1 MTNSFNPGNA
11 IRADALNE
19 NFEEIK
25 LQLQELEGSITNP
38 SGTMKGPQGD
48 RGIQGPAGPTGAAGA
63 QGAQGPQGTQGTTG
77 TQGVKG
83 ERGPQGEQG
92 PQGQAGPS
100 GPQGVAGPKGD
111 EGTGLRLLG
120 TYAYTGAP
128 NNTTAPNPT
137 QGDLWKASDNNCWA
151 YSGTAWMNVGTLAG
165 ATGATGA
172 TGAAGAQGTTGAAG
186 AAGAAGVAGATG
198 PTGAQGPAGPA
209 GAKGDTGAIGATGPQ
224 GLQGATGLQ
233 GPSGVATTMGTLTDV
248 VLASP
253 GALDKLEYNGV
264 NWVNVP
270 KSDSEIIYNTVANK
284 NAIPNFVVNSI
295 SLTAAGTGYSSAP
308 TVTIT
313 NSSGSS
319 GSGATATATI
329 NAGAVT
335 GVTVTAAGSGYSAG
349 ATVAFSG
356 GGGTGATAVA
366 VTNPTNGTGVEVTDS
381 TGIESFTPMSGMP
394 SGFVGDSG
402 LTVRL
407 QYTTTGSS
415 SWKWKRYFAS
425 TSETRYA
432 SIAGETFTGAV
443 NLDEHVT
450 VKNGKE
456 VRVSEE
462 TANGSSYIALKAP
475 TSLPGNVTW
484 ELPTGGNANEILK
497 TDGNGVLSFATAS
510 SLTQSGITE
519 LLEDTTPE
527 LGGDLSVNNKSI
539 ISPTGNAN
547 INITPHGTGNVV
559 LSGLEF
565 PNSDGSANQ
574 ILKTNGSNVLSWV
587 TPTDTTYSVGDG
599 GLTQNNFTD
608 ADHSKLNAIEASATA
623 DQTDAEIKTA
633 YENNSDTNAY
643 TDTEKTKLSGIAT
656 SANNYTHPNH
666 SGEVTSTADG
676 ATVITDNTVD
686 EANLKISNA
695 PTNGQFLSAQSGN
708 TGGLTWATPTDT
720 DTTYTAGSGLTLSG
734 TQFSVN
740 AVALT
745 TVQEAANESAQLAL
759 TAQEGDVVVR
769 TDENKSY
776 VHNGGTANSMADYTL
791 LRTPTD
797 AVLSVNGNTGA
808 ITAAQ
813 IATAV
818 EAASDSNT
826 FTDADHTKLNAIEA
840 SATADQTN
848 AEIRTAVE
856 AASDSNVFTDADHT
870 KLNAIEASATADQ
883 TGAEIKTA
891 YEAESD
897 TNAYTDA
904 EKTKLSGIATSA
916 NNYSHPTSA
925 GNVHVPTGGS
935 SGQFLKYSSSGTAVW
950 AADNNTTYSVGDGG
964 LTQNNFTDA
973 DHSKLDGIAASANN
987 YSHPNHSGEVTSTA
1001 DGATVIAD
1009 DTVDEAN
1016 LKISNAGSNGQYLQ
1030 KQSGNTGGLTWADV
1044 SSTPTDI
1051 TVADESSDTSCNVA
1065 FFTAATGDLAPK
1077 TGTNLTFNSSTGELT
1092 ATKLTDD
1099 LGDVRSI
1106 PKLSKSSNYTPVAAD
1121 AGKCIFITAAANVQI
1136 DAAVFSAGD
1145 ALTIINTHSAAI
1157 NINPN
1162 SITLY
1167 NTANGSTGMRALAS
1181 RGMATIWFAE
1191 TGSGASDTAYI
1202 SGGGLT

>member
-92 PQGQAGPS
+92 PQGQAGPA

-111 EGTGLRLLG
+111 QGTGLRLLG

-128 NNTTAPNPT
+128 NSTTAPNPT

-151 YSGTAWMNVGTLAG
+151 YSGTAWVNVGTLAG

-172 TGAAGAQGTTGAAG
+172 TGAAGAQGTTGATG
-186 AAGAAGVAGATG
+186 AAGAAGPAGATG
-198 PTGAQGPAGPA
+198 PTGPQGPAGPA
-209 GAKGDTGAIGATGPQ
+209 GAKGDTGAAGATGPQ

-270 KSDSEIIYNTVANK
+270 KAESEIIYNTVANK

-456 VRVSEE
+456 VRISEE
-462 TANGSSYIALKAP
+462 TANGSNYIALKAP
-475 TSLPGNVTW
+475 ASLSSNVTYQ
-484 ELPTGGNANEILK
+484 LPTSGNANEILK

-527 LGGDLSVNNKSI
+527 LGGNLSVNNKSI
-539 ISPTGNAN
+539 ISPSGNAN
-547 INITPHGTGNVV
+547 INITPHGSGHVV
-559 LSGLEF
+559 LSGMEF
-565 PNSDGSANQ
+565 PSSDGSANQ
-574 ILKTNGSNVLSWV
+574 ILKTDGSNNLSWV
-587 TPTDTTYSVGDG
+587 TPYV
-599 GLTQNNFTD
+599 
-608 ADHSKLNAIEASATA
+608 
-623 DQTDAEIKTA
+623 
-633 YENNSDTNAY
+633 
-643 TDTEKTKLSGIAT
+643 
-656 SANNYTHPNH
+656 HPNH
-666 SGEVTSTADG
+666 TGEVTSTADG
-676 ATVITDNTVD
+676 ATVIIDDIVD
-686 EANLKISNA
+686 EANLKVSNA

-708 TGGLTWATPTDT
+708 AGGLTWATPPDT
-720 DTTYTAGSGLTLSG
+720 DTTYTAGSGLTLTG

-808 ITAAQ
+808 ITADQ
-813 IATAV
+813 IVAAV
-818 EAASDSNT
+818 ESGTDSNT
-826 FTDADHTKLNAIEA
+826 FTDADHTKLN
-840 SATADQTN
+840 
-848 AEIRTAVE
+848 
-856 AASDSNVFTDADHT
+856 
-870 KLNAIEASATADQ
+870 
-883 TGAEIKTA
+883 
-891 YEAESD
+891 
-897 TNAYTDA
+897 
-904 EKTKLSGIATSA
+904 GIATSA
-916 NNYSHPTSA
+916 NNYT
-925 GNVHVPTGGS
+925 
-935 SGQFLKYSSSGTAVW
+935 
-950 AADNNTTYSVGDGG
+950 
-964 LTQNNFTDA
+964 
-973 DHSKLDGIAASANN
+973 
-987 YSHPNHSGEVTSTA
+987 HPNHSGEVTSTA
-1001 DGATVIAD
+1001 DGATVITD

-1016 LKISNAGSNGQYLQ
+1016 LKISNAGSDGQYLQ
-1030 KQSGNTGGLTWADV
+1030 KQSGNTGGLTWASV
-1044 SSTPTDI
+1044 STTPEGTAILSTGESGGTKFLREDGDGSCSWQTVAATTPTDI

-1099 LGDVRSI
+1099 KGDVRTI
-1106 PKLSKSSNYTPVAAD
+1106 VQNTQAGAYTLVAAD
-1121 AGKCIFITAAANVQI
+1121 AGKHILASGNITVP
-1136 DAAVFSAGD
+1136 DSVFTAGQ
-1145 ALTIINTHSAAI
+1145 AITIINNTAGDLTI
-1157 NINPN
+1157 TKGT
-1162 SITLY
+1162 TLY
-1167 NTANGSTGMRALAS
+1167 NTADGNNSNRTLAT
-1181 RGMATIWFAE
+1181 RGMATLLFTA
-1191 TGSGASDTAYI
+1191 ADTAYI
-1202 SGGGLT
+1202 SGAGLS

>member
-92 PQGQAGPS
+92 PQGQAGPA

-111 EGTGLRLLG
+111 QGTGLRLLG

-128 NNTTAPNPT
+128 NSTTAPNPT

-151 YSGTAWMNVGTLAG
+151 YSGTAWVNVGTLAG

-172 TGAAGAQGTTGAAG
+172 TGAAGAQGTTGATG
-186 AAGAAGVAGATG
+186 AAGAAGPAGATG
-198 PTGAQGPAGPA
+198 PTGPQGPAGPA
-209 GAKGDTGAIGATGPQ
+209 GAKGDTGAAGATGPQ

-270 KSDSEIIYNTVANK
+270 KAESEIIYNTVANK

-456 VRVSEE
+456 VRISEE
-462 TANGSSYIALKAP
+462 TANGSNYIALKAP
-475 TSLPGNVTW
+475 ASLSSNVTYQ
-484 ELPTGGNANEILK
+484 LPTSGNADEILK

-527 LGGDLSVNNKSI
+527 LGGNLSVNNKSI
-539 ISPTGNAN
+539 ISPSGNAN
-547 INITPHGTGNVV
+547 INITPHGSGHVV
-559 LSGLEF
+559 LSGMEF
-565 PNSDGSANQ
+565 PSSDGSANQ
-574 ILKTNGSNVLSWV
+574 ILKTDGSNNLSWV
-587 TPTDTTYSVGDG
+587 TPYV
-599 GLTQNNFTD
+599 
-608 ADHSKLNAIEASATA
+608 
-623 DQTDAEIKTA
+623 
-633 YENNSDTNAY
+633 
-643 TDTEKTKLSGIAT
+643 
-656 SANNYTHPNH
+656 HPNH
-666 SGEVTSTADG
+666 TGEVTSTADG
-676 ATVITDNTVD
+676 ATVIIDDIVD
-686 EANLKISNA
+686 EANLKVSNA

-708 TGGLTWATPTDT
+708 AGGLTWATPPDT
-720 DTTYTAGSGLTLSG
+720 DTTYTAGSGLTLTG

-808 ITAAQ
+808 ITADQ
-813 IATAV
+813 IVAAV
-818 EAASDSNT
+818 ESGTDSNT
-826 FTDADHTKLNAIEA
+826 FTDADHTKLN
-840 SATADQTN
+840 
-848 AEIRTAVE
+848 
-856 AASDSNVFTDADHT
+856 
-870 KLNAIEASATADQ
+870 
-883 TGAEIKTA
+883 
-891 YEAESD
+891 
-897 TNAYTDA
+897 
-904 EKTKLSGIATSA
+904 GIATSA
-916 NNYSHPTSA
+916 NNYT
-925 GNVHVPTGGS
+925 
-935 SGQFLKYSSSGTAVW
+935 
-950 AADNNTTYSVGDGG
+950 
-964 LTQNNFTDA
+964 
-973 DHSKLDGIAASANN
+973 
-987 YSHPNHSGEVTSTA
+987 HPNHSGEVTSTA
-1001 DGATVIAD
+1001 DGATVITD

-1016 LKISNAGSNGQYLQ
+1016 LKISNAGSDGQYLQ
-1030 KQSGNTGGLTWADV
+1030 KQSGNTGGLTWASV
-1044 SSTPTDI
+1044 STTPEGTAILSTGESGGTKFLREDGDGSCSWQTVAATTPTDI

-1099 LGDVRSI
+1099 KGDVRTI
-1106 PKLSKSSNYTPVAAD
+1106 VQNTQAGAYTLVAAD
-1121 AGKCIFITAAANVQI
+1121 AGKHILASGNITVP
-1136 DAAVFSAGD
+1136 DSVFTAGQ
-1145 ALTIINTHSAAI
+1145 AITIINNTAGDLTI
-1157 NINPN
+1157 TKGT
-1162 SITLY
+1162 TLY
-1167 NTANGSTGMRALAS
+1167 NTADGNNSNRTLAT
-1181 RGMATIWFAE
+1181 RGMATLLFTA
-1191 TGSGASDTAYI
+1191 ADTAYI
-1202 SGGGLT
+1202 SGAGLS

>member
-19 NFEEIK
+19 NFTEIQ

-92 PQGQAGPS
+92 PQGQAGPQ
-100 GPQGVAGPKGD
+100 GPQGIAGPKGD
-111 EGTGLRLLG
+111 QGTGLRLLG

-128 NNTTAPNPT
+128 NTGTTGATPS

-151 YSGTAWMNVGTLAG
+151 YSGTAWVNVGALAG
-165 ATGATGA
+165 ATGPTGA

-186 AAGAAGVAGATG
+186 AAGAAGPAGAAG
-198 PTGAQGPAGPA
+198 ATGAQGPAGPA
-209 GAKGDTGAIGATGPQ
+209 GAKGDTGATGATGPQ

-233 GPSGVATTMGTLTDV
+233 GPAGVATTMGTLTDV

-284 NAIPNFVVNSI
+284 NAIPNFVVSSI
-295 SLTAAGTGYSSAP
+295 SLTAGGSGYSSVP

-335 GVTVTAAGSGYSAG
+335 GVTISAAGSGYSAG

-356 GGGTGATAVA
+356 GGGTGATAIA

-432 SIAGETFTGAV
+432 SIAGETFTGSV

-456 VRVSEE
+456 VRISEE
-462 TANGSSYIALKAP
+462 TANGSNYIALKAP
-475 TSLPGNVTW
+475 ASLSSNVTYQ
-484 ELPTGGNANEILK
+484 LPTDGNANEILK

-519 LLEDTTPE
+519 LIEDTTPE
-527 LGGDLSVNNKSI
+527 LGGNLSVNNKSI
-539 ISPTGNAN
+539 ISPSGNAN
-547 INITPHGTGNVV
+547 INITPHGSGHVV
-559 LSGLEF
+559 LSGMEF
-565 PNSDGSANQ
+565 PSSDGSANQ
-574 ILKTNGSNVLSWV
+574 ILKTDGSNNLSWV
-587 TPTDTTYSVGDG
+587 TPYV
-599 GLTQNNFTD
+599 
-608 ADHSKLNAIEASATA
+608 
-623 DQTDAEIKTA
+623 
-633 YENNSDTNAY
+633 
-643 TDTEKTKLSGIAT
+643 
-656 SANNYTHPNH
+656 HPNH
-666 SGEVTSTADG
+666 TGEVTSTADG
-676 ATVITDNTVD
+676 ATVIIDDIVD
-686 EANLKISNA
+686 EANLKVSNA

-708 TGGLTWATPTDT
+708 AGGLTWATPTDT
-720 DTTYTAGSGLTLSG
+720 DTTYTAGTGLTLTG

-840 SATADQTN
+840 SATADQTGAEIKTAYEAESDTNAYTDAEKTKLAGIEASATADQTN

-916 NNYSHPTSA
+916 NNYSHP
-925 GNVHVPTGGS
+925 
-935 SGQFLKYSSSGTAVW
+935 
-950 AADNNTTYSVGDGG
+950 
-964 LTQNNFTDA
+964 
-973 DHSKLDGIAASANN
+973 
-987 YSHPNHSGEVTSTA
+987 NHSGEVTSTA

-1016 LKISNAGSNGQYLQ
+1016 LKISNAGSNGQFLQ
-1030 KQSGNTGGLTWADV
+1030 KQSGNNGGLTWADASV
-1044 SSTPTDI
+1044 DI
-1051 TVADESSDTSCNVA
+1051 SGKANLSGAT
-1065 FFTAATGDLAPK
+1065 FTGAIAGPSAS
-1077 TGTNLTFNSSTGELT
+1077 F
-1092 ATKLTDD
+1092 TDD
-1099 LGDVRSI
+1099 GSAGPVINISGDDTNVWYGRIGNETYNTSLNTGFRFYVEDDGDVRFENKGNAEYLDWSI
-1106 PKLSKSSNYTPVAAD
+1106 ASHDGTTSRYDIYT
-1121 AGKCIFITAAANVQI
+1121 TAAG
-1136 DAAVFSAGD
+1136 AVY
-1145 ALTIINTHSAAI
+1145 
-1157 NINPN
+1157 
-1162 SITLY
+1162 LY
-1167 NTANGSTGMRALAS
+1167 NSGNVRLTTTASGVTVTGDTASTTFSDGNGDLRKIIPNNNLGTGTTWTPSSAHCGHVNYMSMSGGVNITTSSFVDGNIITIVNSGTADMTITQGTGMTIHFSGDGTSGNRTLAKK
-1181 RGMATIWFAE
+1181 GMCNIYFISATE
-1191 TGSGASDTAYI
+1191 GYI
-1202 SGGGLT
+1202 SGAGLS

>member
-1 MTNSFNPGNA
+1 MTNSFKPGNA

-19 NFEEIK
+19 NFEELK
-25 LQLQELEGSITNP
+25 LQIQELGGQITDP
-38 SGTMKGPQGD
+38 SGTMKGDQGD
-48 RGIQGPAGPTGAAGA
+48 RGPQGNPGSAGAAGVQGPAGA
-63 QGAQGPQGTQGTTG
+63 QGNQGNQGI
-77 TQGVKG
+77 QGVKG

-92 PQGQAGPS
+92 PQGQAGPK
-100 GPQGVAGPKGD
+100 GEQGVAGPKGD
-111 EGTGLRLLG
+111 QGPGIKLLG

-128 NNTTAPNPT
+128 NTGTTGATPS
-137 QGDLWKASDNNCWA
+137 QGDMWKASDNNCWA
-151 YSGTAWMNVGTLAG
+151 YSGTAWINVGTFSG
-165 ATGATGA
+165 ATGPAGA

-186 AAGAAGVAGATG
+186 AQGATGAAGATG
-198 PTGAQGPAGPA
+198 SAGPQGPAGPA
-209 GAKGDTGAIGATGPQ
+209 GAKGDTGATGAAGPQ
-224 GLQGATGLQ
+224 GIQGVTGLQ
-233 GPSGVATTMGTLTDV
+233 GPSGIATTLSTLTDV
-248 VLASP
+248 TITSP
-253 GALDKLEYNGV
+253 NAADKIEYNGT
-264 NWVNVP
+264 NWTNVP
-270 KSDSEIIYNTVANK
+270 ATDGDISYRAIANVA
-284 NAIPNFVVNSI
+284 AIPNFIVQKVSI
-295 SLTAAGTGYSSAP
+295 TAGGTGYTSAP
-308 TVTIT
+308 TVAITNTSGSTGSNAAVTATITGGVVTGLTIT
-313 NSSGSS
+313 N
-319 GSGATATATI
+319 
-329 NAGAVT
+329 
-335 GVTVTAAGSGYSAG
+335 AGSGYSAG
-349 ATVAFSG
+349 ATVGFSG
-356 GGGTGATAVA
+356 GGGTGAAAVAITDPANGTAVEIA
-366 VTNPTNGTGVEVTDS
+366 DS
-381 TGIESFTPMSGMP
+381 TGIQSFTPLSGLP

-402 LTVRL
+402 LSVRL

-415 SWKWKRYFAS
+415 TWVWKRYFAN

-443 NLDEHVT
+443 NLDENLT
-450 VKNGKE
+450 VKNNKE
-456 VRVSEE
+456 VRISEA
-462 TANGSSYIALKAP
+462 TSNGSNYIALKAP

-497 TDGNGVLSFATAS
+497 TNGNGVLSFATAA

-608 ADHSKLNAIEASATA
+608 ADH
-623 DQTDAEIKTA
+623 
-633 YENNSDTNAY
+633 
-643 TDTEKTKLSGIAT
+643 TKLDGIAT

-686 EANLKISNA
+686 EANLKVSNA

-745 TVQEAANESAQLAL
+745 TVQEAANESAQLSL

-808 ITAAQ
+808 ISASQ

-826 FTDADHTKLNAIEA
+826 
-840 SATADQTN
+840 
-848 AEIRTAVE
+848 
-856 AASDSNVFTDADHT
+856 
-870 KLNAIEASATADQ
+870 
-883 TGAEIKTA
+883 
-891 YEAESD
+891 
-897 TNAYTDA
+897 
-904 EKTKLSGIATSA
+904 
-916 NNYSHPTSA
+916 
-925 GNVHVPTGGS
+925 
-935 SGQFLKYSSSGTAVW
+935 
-950 AADNNTTYSVGDGG
+950 
-964 LTQNNFTDA
+964 FTDA

-1016 LKISNAGSNGQYLQ
+1016 LKISNAGSNGQFLQ
-1030 KQSGNTGGLTWADV
+1030 KQSGNNGGLTWADASV
-1044 SSTPTDI
+1044 DISGKANLSGATFTGAIAGPSASFTDDGSAGPVI
-1051 TVADESSDTSCNVA
+1051 NISGDDANVWYGRIGNETYHDNVGTGFRFYVTDTGNAVFTHYGNAAYKDWSIGSHNGTTNHYDIYR
-1065 FFTAATGDLAPK
+1065 TAAGALYLYNSGNIRLTTTTAGVSV
-1077 TGTNLTFNSSTGELT
+1077 TGTVTDSTGELRT
-1092 ATKLTDD
+1092 IVQNTQSGA
-1099 LGDVRSI
+1099 
-1106 PKLSKSSNYTPVAAD
+1106 YTLVAAD
-1121 AGKCIFITAAANVQI
+1121 AGKHILASGNITVP
-1136 DAAVFSAGD
+1136 DSVFSAGQAITIVNNTASD
-1145 ALTIINTHSAAI
+1145 LTITKGT
-1157 NINPN
+1157 
-1162 SITLY
+1162 TLY
-1167 NTANGSTGMRALAS
+1167 NTADGSNANRTLAT
-1181 RGMATIWFAE
+1181 RGMATLLFTA
-1191 TGSGASDTAYI
+1191 ADTAYI
-1202 SGGGLT
+1202 SGAGLS

>member
-497 TDGNGVLSFATAS
+497 TDGNGVLSFATAA

-519 LLEDTTPE
+519 LIEDTTPE
-527 LGGDLSVNNKSI
+527 LGGNLSVNNKSI

-547 INITPHGTGNVV
+547 INITPHGSGHVV
-559 LSGLEF
+559 LSGMEF
-565 PNSDGSANQ
+565 PSSDGSANQ
-574 ILKTNGSNVLSWV
+574 ILKTNGSNGLSWV

-608 ADHSKLNAIEASATA
+608 ADH
-623 DQTDAEIKTA
+623 
-633 YENNSDTNAY
+633 
-643 TDTEKTKLSGIAT
+643 TKLDGIAT

-720 DTTYTAGSGLTLSG
+720 NTTYTAGTGLTLSG

-826 FTDADHTKLNAIEA
+826 FTDADHTKLN
-840 SATADQTN
+840 
-848 AEIRTAVE
+848 
-856 AASDSNVFTDADHT
+856 
-870 KLNAIEASATADQ
+870 
-883 TGAEIKTA
+883 
-891 YEAESD
+891 
-897 TNAYTDA
+897 
-904 EKTKLSGIATSA
+904 GIATSA
-916 NNYSHPTSA
+916 NNYT
-925 GNVHVPTGGS
+925 
-935 SGQFLKYSSSGTAVW
+935 
-950 AADNNTTYSVGDGG
+950 
-964 LTQNNFTDA
+964 
-973 DHSKLDGIAASANN
+973 
-987 YSHPNHSGEVTSTA
+987 HPNHSGEVTSTA

-1030 KQSGNTGGLTWADV
+1030 KQSGNTGGLTWASV
-1044 SSTPTDI
+1044 SSTPEGTAILSTGESGGTKFLREDGDGSCSWQTVAATTPTDI

-1099 LGDVRSI
+1099 KGDVRTI
-1106 PKLSKSSNYTPVAAD
+1106 VQNTQAGAYTLVAAD
-1121 AGKCIFITAAANVQI
+1121 AGKHILASGNITVP
-1136 DAAVFSAGD
+1136 DSVFTAGQ
-1145 ALTIINTHSAAI
+1145 AITIINNTAGDLTI
-1157 NINPN
+1157 TKGT
-1162 SITLY
+1162 TLY
-1167 NTANGSTGMRALAS
+1167 NTADGTNANRTLAT
-1181 RGMATIWFAE
+1181 RGMATLLFTA
-1191 TGSGASDTAYI
+1191 ADTAYI
-1202 SGGGLT
+1202 SGAGLS

>member
-92 PQGQAGPS
+92 PQGQAGPA

-111 EGTGLRLLG
+111 QGTGLRLLG

-128 NNTTAPNPT
+128 NSTTAPNPT

-151 YSGTAWMNVGTLAG
+151 YSGTAWVNVGTLAG

-172 TGAAGAQGTTGAAG
+172 TGAAGAQGTTGATG
-186 AAGAAGVAGATG
+186 AAGAAGPAGATG
-198 PTGAQGPAGPA
+198 PTGPQGPAGPA
-209 GAKGDTGAIGATGPQ
+209 GAKGDTGAAGATGPQ

-270 KSDSEIIYNTVANK
+270 KAESEIIYNTVANK

-456 VRVSEE
+456 VRISEE
-462 TANGSSYIALKAP
+462 TANGSNYIALKAP
-475 TSLPGNVTW
+475 ASLSSNVTYQ
-484 ELPTGGNANEILK
+484 LPTSGNANEILK
-497 TDGNGVLSFATAS
+497 TDGNGVLSFATAA

-527 LGGDLSVNNKSI
+527 LGGNLSVNNKSI
-539 ISPTGNAN
+539 ISPSGNAN
-547 INITPHGTGNVV
+547 INITPHGSGHVV
-559 LSGLEF
+559 LSGMEF
-565 PNSDGSANQ
+565 PSSDGSANQ
-574 ILKTNGSNVLSWV
+574 ILKTDGSNNLSWV
-587 TPTDTTYSVGDG
+587 TPYV
-599 GLTQNNFTD
+599 
-608 ADHSKLNAIEASATA
+608 
-623 DQTDAEIKTA
+623 
-633 YENNSDTNAY
+633 
-643 TDTEKTKLSGIAT
+643 
-656 SANNYTHPNH
+656 HPNH
-666 SGEVTSTADG
+666 TGEVTSTADG
-676 ATVITDNTVD
+676 ATVIIDDIVD
-686 EANLKISNA
+686 EANLKVSNA

-708 TGGLTWATPTDT
+708 AGGLTWATPPDT
-720 DTTYTAGSGLTLSG
+720 DTTYTAGSGLTLTG

-808 ITAAQ
+808 ITADQ
-813 IATAV
+813 IVAAV
-818 EAASDSNT
+818 ESGTDSNT
-826 FTDADHTKLNAIEA
+826 FTDADHTKLN
-840 SATADQTN
+840 
-848 AEIRTAVE
+848 
-856 AASDSNVFTDADHT
+856 
-870 KLNAIEASATADQ
+870 
-883 TGAEIKTA
+883 
-891 YEAESD
+891 
-897 TNAYTDA
+897 
-904 EKTKLSGIATSA
+904 GIATSA
-916 NNYSHPTSA
+916 NNYT
-925 GNVHVPTGGS
+925 
-935 SGQFLKYSSSGTAVW
+935 
-950 AADNNTTYSVGDGG
+950 
-964 LTQNNFTDA
+964 
-973 DHSKLDGIAASANN
+973 
-987 YSHPNHSGEVTSTA
+987 HPNHSGEVTSTA
-1001 DGATVIAD
+1001 DGATVITD

-1016 LKISNAGSNGQYLQ
+1016 LKISNAGSDGQYLQ
-1030 KQSGNTGGLTWADV
+1030 KQSGNTGGLTWASV
-1044 SSTPTDI
+1044 STTPEGTAILSTGESGGTKFLREDGDGSCSWQTVAATTPTDI

-1099 LGDVRSI
+1099 KGDVRTI
-1106 PKLSKSSNYTPVAAD
+1106 VQNTQAGAYTLVAAD
-1121 AGKCIFITAAANVQI
+1121 AGKHILASGNITVP
-1136 DAAVFSAGD
+1136 DSVFSAGQ
-1145 ALTIINTHSAAI
+1145 AITIVNNTAGNLTITKGTNM
-1157 NINPN
+1157 
-1162 SITLY
+1162 Y
-1167 NTANGSTGMRALAS
+1167 NTADGTNANRTLAT
-1181 RGMATIWFAE
+1181 RGMATLLFTA
-1191 TGSGASDTAYI
+1191 ADTAYI
-1202 SGGGLT
+1202 SGAGLS

>member
-19 NFEEIK
+19 NFTEIQ

-83 ERGPQGEQG
+83 ERGSQGEQG
-92 PQGQAGPS
+92 PQGQAGPA

-111 EGTGLRLLG
+111 QGTGLRLLG

-128 NNTTAPNPT
+128 NSTTAPNPT

-151 YSGTAWMNVGTLAG
+151 YSGTAWVNVGTLAG

-172 TGAAGAQGTTGAAG
+172 TGAAGAQGTTGATG
-186 AAGAAGVAGATG
+186 AAGAAGPAGAAGATG
-198 PTGAQGPAGPA
+198 SQGPAGPA
-209 GAKGDTGAIGATGPQ
+209 GAKGDTGATGATGPQ

-253 GALDKLEYNGV
+253 SALDKLEYNGV

-270 KSDSEIIYNTVANK
+270 KADSEIIYNTVANK
-284 NAIPNFVVNSI
+284 NAIPNFVVSSI
-295 SLTAAGTGYSSAP
+295 SLTAGGSGYSSAP

-432 SIAGETFTGAV
+432 SIDGETFTGAV

-462 TANGSSYIALKAP
+462 TANGSNYIALKAP
-475 TSLPGNVTW
+475 ASLSSNVTYQ
-484 ELPTGGNANEILK
+484 LPTDGNANEILK

-527 LGGDLSVNNKSI
+527 LGGNLSVNNKSI
-539 ISPTGNAN
+539 ISPSGNAN
-547 INITPHGTGNVV
+547 INITPHGSGSVV
-559 LSGLEF
+559 LSGMEF

-574 ILKTNGSNVLSWV
+574 ILKTDGSNGLSWV

-608 ADHSKLNAIEASATA
+608 ADHTKLDAIEASATA
-623 DQTDAEIKTA
+623 DQTGAEIKTA
-633 YENNSDTNAY
+633 YEAESDTNAY
-643 TDTEKTKLSGIAT
+643 TDAEKTKL
-656 SANNYTHPNH
+656 
-666 SGEVTSTADG
+666 
-676 ATVITDNTVD
+676 
-686 EANLKISNA
+686 
-695 PTNGQFLSAQSGN
+695 
-708 TGGLTWATPTDT
+708 
-720 DTTYTAGSGLTLSG
+720 AG
-734 TQFSVN
+734 V
-740 AVALT
+740 
-745 TVQEAANESAQLAL
+745 
-759 TAQEGDVVVR
+759 
-769 TDENKSY
+769 
-776 VHNGGTANSMADYTL
+776 
-791 LRTPTD
+791 
-797 AVLSVNGNTGA
+797 
-808 ITAAQ
+808 
-813 IATAV
+813 
-818 EAASDSNT
+818 
-826 FTDADHTKLNAIEA
+826 EA

-925 GNVHVPTGGS
+925 GNVHIPTGGS
-935 SGQFLKYSSSGTAVW
+935 AGQFLKYSSSGTAVW
-950 AADNNTTYSVGDGG
+950 SADNNTTYSVGDGG

-1001 DGATVIAD
+1001 DGATVITD

-1016 LKISNAGSNGQYLQ
+1016 LKISNAGSDGQYLQ
-1030 KQSGNTGGLTWADV
+1030 KQSGNTGGLTWASV
-1044 SSTPTDI
+1044 SSTPEGTAILSTGESGGTKYLREDGDGSCSWQTVAAATPTTI
-1051 TVADESSDTSCNVA
+1051 TVADESTDASCNVA
-1065 FFTAATGDLAPK
+1065 FFTGETGDLAPK

-1092 ATKLTDD
+1092 ATKLTDEK
-1099 LGDVRSI
+1099 GDVRNV
-1106 PKLSKSSNYTPVAAD
+1106 PKQYKTAAYTLVASD
-1121 AGKCIFITAAANVQI
+1121 AGKCITVGGAHTVTIPYNVMS
-1136 DAAVFSAGD
+1136 DGD
-1145 ALTIINTHSAAI
+1145 VVTIVNNHSA
-1157 NINPN
+1157 
-1162 SITLY
+1162 SITIARDTNLILMNAADGTDTNKTLEAKGMVSMWFM
-1167 NTANGSTGMRALAS
+1167 NTGH
-1181 RGMATIWFAE
+1181 
-1191 TGSGASDTAYI
+1191 AYI
-1202 SGGGLT
+1202 TGAGLS

>member
-19 NFEEIK
+19 NFTEIQ
-25 LQLQELEGSITNP
+25 LQLQELEGAITNP

-63 QGAQGPQGTQGTTG
+63 QGAQGPQGTQGTQG

-92 PQGQAGPS
+92 PQGQAGPA

-111 EGTGLRLLG
+111 QGTGLRLLG

-128 NNTTAPNPT
+128 NSTTAPNPT

-151 YSGTAWMNVGTLAG
+151 YSGTAWMNVGALAG

-172 TGAAGAQGTTGAAG
+172 TGAAGAQGTTGATG
-186 AAGAAGVAGATG
+186 AAGAAGPAGATG
-198 PTGAQGPAGPA
+198 PTGPQGPAGPA
-209 GAKGDTGAIGATGPQ
+209 GAKGDTGPAGSTGPQ
-224 GLQGATGLQ
+224 GLQGPTGLQ

-253 GALDKLEYNGV
+253 SALDKLEYNGV

-270 KSDSEIIYNTVANK
+270 KADSEIIYNTVANK
-284 NAIPNFVVNSI
+284 NAIPNFVVSSI
-295 SLTAAGTGYSSAP
+295 SLTAGGSGYSSAP

-335 GVTVTAAGSGYSAG
+335 GVTITAAGSGYSAG

-415 SWKWKRYFAS
+415 SWKWKRYFAN

-432 SIAGETFTGAV
+432 SIAGETFTGSV

-462 TANGSSYIALKAP
+462 TANGSNYIALKAP
-475 TSLPGNVTW
+475 SSLSSNITYQ
-484 ELPTGGNANEILK
+484 LPTDGNANEILK

-527 LGGDLSVNNKSI
+527 LGGNLSVNNKSI
-539 ISPTGNAN
+539 ISPSGNAN
-547 INITPHGTGNVV
+547 INITPHGSGHVV
-559 LSGLEF
+559 LSGMEF
-565 PNSDGSANQ
+565 PSSDGSANQ
-574 ILKTNGSNVLSWV
+574 ILKTDGSNNLSWT
-587 TPTDTTYSVGDG
+587 TPY
-599 GLTQNNFTD
+599 
-608 ADHSKLNAIEASATA
+608 A
-623 DQTDAEIKTA
+623 
-633 YENNSDTNAY
+633 
-643 TDTEKTKLSGIAT
+643 
-656 SANNYTHPNH
+656 HPNH
-666 SGEVTSTADG
+666 TGEVTSTADG
-676 ATVITDNTVD
+676 ATVIIDNVVD
-686 EANLKISNA
+686 EANLKVSNA

-720 DTTYTAGSGLTLSG
+720 NTTYTAGTGLTLTG

-813 IATAV
+813 IAAAV

-826 FTDADHTKLNAIEA
+826 FTDADHTKLNGIE
-840 SATADQTN
+840 T
-848 AEIRTAVE
+848 
-856 AASDSNVFTDADHT
+856 
-870 KLNAIEASATADQ
+870 SATADQ

-916 NNYSHPTSA
+916 NNYSHP
-925 GNVHVPTGGS
+925 
-935 SGQFLKYSSSGTAVW
+935 
-950 AADNNTTYSVGDGG
+950 
-964 LTQNNFTDA
+964 
-973 DHSKLDGIAASANN
+973 
-987 YSHPNHSGEVTSTA
+987 NHSGEVTSTA
-1001 DGATVIAD
+1001 DGATVITD

-1016 LKISNAGSNGQYLQ
+1016 LKISNAGSDGQFLQ
-1030 KQSGNTGGLTWADV
+1030 KQSGNTGGLTWASV
-1044 SSTPTDI
+1044 SSTPEGTAILSTGESGGTKFLREDGDGSCSWQTVTAATPTTI
-1051 TVADESSDTSCNVA
+1051 TVASETSDTSCNVA
-1065 FFTAATGDLAPK
+1065 FFTDATGDLAPK
-1077 TGTNLTFNSSTGELT
+1077 TQPNLTFDSSTGKLT
-1092 ATKLTDD
+1092 ATKLHDD

-1106 PKLSKSSNYTPVAAD
+1106 SIITMSGGNWTPNGNHAGRAVHIADSGVTISNATPAFA
-1121 AGKCIFITAAANVQI
+1121 
-1136 DAAVFSAGD
+1136 SGD
-1145 ALTIINTHSAAI
+1145 MLTIINDSGSDQTITQGSGVTMYNSADGATG
-1157 NINPN
+1157 NR
-1162 SITLY
+1162 TL
-1167 NTANGSTGMRALAS
+1167 AG
-1181 RGMATIWFAE
+1181 RGMATIMWTSA
-1191 TGSGASDTAYI
+1191 TQCYI
-1202 SGGGLT
+1202 SGGGLS

>member
-63 QGAQGPQGTQGTTG
+63 QGAQGPQGQQGTTG

-92 PQGQAGPS
+92 PQGQAGPA

-111 EGTGLRLLG
+111 QGTALRLLG

-128 NNTTAPNPT
+128 NSTTAPNPT

-151 YSGTAWMNVGTLAG
+151 YSGTAWMNVGALAG

-172 TGAAGAQGTTGAAG
+172 TGAAGAQGTTGATG
-186 AAGAAGVAGATG
+186 AAGAAGATG
-198 PTGAQGPAGPA
+198 PTGPQGPAGPA
-209 GAKGDTGAIGATGPQ
+209 GAKGDTGATGATGPQ

-270 KSDSEIIYNTVANK
+270 KAESEIIYNTVANK

-335 GVTVTAAGSGYSAG
+335 GVTITAGGSGYSAG

-415 SWKWKRYFAS
+415 SWKWKRYFAN

-432 SIAGETFTGAV
+432 SIAGETFTGSV

-462 TANGSSYIALKAP
+462 TANGSNYIALKAP
-475 TSLPGNVTW
+475 SSLSSNVTYQ
-484 ELPTGGNANEILK
+484 LPTDGNANEILK

-519 LLEDTTPE
+519 LIEDTTPE
-527 LGGDLSVNNKSI
+527 LGGNLSVNNKSI
-539 ISPTGNAN
+539 ISPSGNAN
-547 INITPHGTGNVV
+547 INITPHGSGHVV
-559 LSGLEF
+559 LSGMEF
-565 PNSDGSANQ
+565 PSSDGSANQ
-574 ILKTNGSNVLSWV
+574 ILKTDGSNNLSWV
-587 TPTDTTYSVGDG
+587 TPYV
-599 GLTQNNFTD
+599 
-608 ADHSKLNAIEASATA
+608 
-623 DQTDAEIKTA
+623 
-633 YENNSDTNAY
+633 
-643 TDTEKTKLSGIAT
+643 
-656 SANNYTHPNH
+656 HPNH
-666 SGEVTSTADG
+666 TGEVTSTADG
-676 ATVITDNTVD
+676 ATVIIDDIVD
-686 EANLKISNA
+686 EANLKVSNA

-720 DTTYTAGSGLTLSG
+720 NTTYTAGTGLTLTG

-826 FTDADHTKLNAIEA
+826 FTDADHTKL
-840 SATADQTN
+840 DG
-848 AEIRTAVE
+848 
-856 AASDSNVFTDADHT
+856 
-870 KLNAIEASATADQ
+870 IEASATADQ

-916 NNYSHPTSA
+916 NNYT
-925 GNVHVPTGGS
+925 
-935 SGQFLKYSSSGTAVW
+935 
-950 AADNNTTYSVGDGG
+950 
-964 LTQNNFTDA
+964 
-973 DHSKLDGIAASANN
+973 
-987 YSHPNHSGEVTSTA
+987 HPNHSGEVTSTA
-1001 DGATVIAD
+1001 DGATVITD

-1016 LKISNAGSNGQYLQ
+1016 LKISNAGSDGQFLQ
-1030 KQSGNTGGLTWADV
+1030 KQSGNTGGLTWASV
-1044 SSTPTDI
+1044 SSTPEGTAILSTGESGGNKYLREDGDGSCSWQTVAATTPTDI

-1099 LGDVRSI
+1099 KGDVRTI
-1106 PKLSKSSNYTPVAAD
+1106 VQNTQAGAYTLVAAD
-1121 AGKCIFITAAANVQI
+1121 AGKHILASGNITVP
-1136 DAAVFSAGD
+1136 DSVFTAGQ
-1145 ALTIINTHSAAI
+1145 AITIINNTAGNLTI
-1157 NINPN
+1157 TKGT
-1162 SITLY
+1162 TLY
-1167 NTANGSTGMRALAS
+1167 NTADGNNANRTLAT
-1181 RGMATIWFAE
+1181 RGMATLLFTA
-1191 TGSGASDTAYI
+1191 ADTAYI
-1202 SGGGLT
+1202 SGAGLS